1 LEEEVR
7 DLVVKADADE
17 LKFKDRA
24 KFLWKEDTF
33 KELLTQIRGQQSALS
48 LLIQGLQ
55 MESIADIRKLVE
67 ENSVTLEEVVK
78 RSRTLRQS
86 HPRIRV
92 PETLFDHREGI
103 DDAVDAESIAKSAEF
118 SFDNEV
124 INSRAYRRAMTLYTS
139 QNKNKE
145 PHVSEH
151 EIETEDLPAY
161 ESPPQSLE
169 ADVKRSATTD
179 DSMSKPSSAE
189 TPAIEEE
196 LRKTQSVPT
205 EGVFAHDPEDALDSI
220 ERSYLPYMPR
230 ITSTAP
236 FLTPMQVNT
245 IPAQTAQST
254 LPPLRIPVRSQS
266 EGNLLS
272 SVETAPPLPPRRPSG
287 PQLRTEV
294 NSADDVIGYDSSTVS
309 TYISTSPSS
318 FSKVSMASS
327 RTLSESL
334 DSRRMV
340 VRKPV
345 RKPLPVTHQASNDV
359 PYTDRITP
367 TPNTTSIPS
376 RPPLQNAEM
385 RSIWLSLIEAEQ
397 KFIERM
403 TKFRKMFYDNV
414 LRSWP
419 VLEDHIQAI
428 VVCGQLAAVNEDKL
442 LQVMQSQI
450 SVDEESICNPSIFEQ
465 YTNTAHKTYRE
476 YLQKMPHAMS
486 SLQTIQTMDS
496 KFGPFVNTLG
506 LSILWF
512 GKGWEDYLRSPC
524 AQLELYI
531 RTIQGLMC
539 IAKELGTSAGFKEV
553 ARLERAA
560 EAVQWLKATSDGI
573 LEEAQKR
580 EDVQNLEKRIHTM
593 DATIFSQLRMLD
605 SNRRIKHQGAMAIKL
620 KSQGPWLAV
629 HVMLLDN
636 YLLWGKIKTQK
647 KFKGDK
653 IMVLD
658 APISIGALKI
668 TTSCEKHLFQKAT
681 MLDELPRGTVVYTIG
696 VKSGDVDAMKPH
708 LLGAFGYQEHKV
720 WLEHLTNAINTSGKT
735 EG

>member
-67 ENSVTLEEVVK
+67 ENSVTLEQVVK

-124 INSRAYRRAMTLYTS
+124 INSRAYRRAMALYTS
-139 QNKNKE
+139 QTKFKE
-145 PHVSEH
+145 PQVSEH

-161 ESPPQSLE
+161 ESPSQSVE
-169 ADVKRSATTD
+169 ANEKRYVTTD
-179 DSMSKPSSAE
+179 DSMNKPCSAE
-189 TPAIEEE
+189 TPAVKEE
-196 LRKTQSVPT
+196 LQRTQSIPI
-205 EGVFAHDPEDALDSI
+205 EGAFAHDPEDALDSI

-236 FLTPMQVNT
+236 YLTPMQANT
-245 IPAQTAQST
+245 IPEQTAQST
-254 LPPLRIPVRSQS
+254 LPPLRIPTRSQS

-272 SVETAPPLPPRRPSG
+272 SVGNAPPLPPRRPSG

-294 NSADDVIGYDSSTVS
+294 NSADAVIGSDSSTVS
-309 TYISTSPSS
+309 TYASTSPSS
-318 FSKVSMASS
+318 LSKVSMASS
-327 RTLSESL
+327 RTLLESL

-340 VRKPV
+340 ARKPV
-345 RKPLPVTHQASNDV
+345 RKPLPVTHHASTDV
-359 PYTDRITP
+359 LYTNRITP
-367 TPNTTSIPS
+367 ITTSDPS
-376 RPPLQNAEM
+376 RSPLQNADM
-385 RSIWLSLIEAEQ
+385 RSIWLSLIKAEQ

-403 TKFRKMFYDNV
+403 MKFRKMFYDNV

-419 VLEDHIQAI
+419 VLEAHIQAI
-428 VVCGQLAAVNEDKL
+428 VVCEQLAAVNEEHL

-450 SVDEESICNPSIFEQ
+450 SVAEESICDPSIFEK
-465 YTNTAHKTYRE
+465 YTNNAHKTYRE
-476 YLQKMPHAMS
+476 YFQRMPHAMS

-531 RTIQGLMC
+531 SNIQSLMC
-539 IAKELGTSAGFKEV
+539 IAKELGTPAGSREV
-553 ARLERAA
+553 TRLERAA
-560 EAVQWLKATSDGI
+560 EAVQWLKATSDDI

-636 YLLWGKIKTQK
+636 YLLWGKIKPQK
-647 KFKGDK
+647 KSKGDK

-658 APISIGALKI
+658 APIPIDALKI

-681 MLDELPRGTVVYTIG
+681 MLDELPRGTIIYTIG
-696 VKSGDVDAMKPH
+696 VKSGELDAMKPH
-708 LLGAFGYQEHKV
+708 LLGALGYQEHKV
-720 WLEHLTNAINTSGKT
+720 WLEHLTNVTNASG
-735 EG
+735 EAGD

>member
-1 LEEEVR
+1 MEEEVR

-67 ENSVTLEEVVK
+67 ENSVTLEQVVK

-92 PETLFDHREGI
+92 PETLFDHTEGI

-118 SFDNEV
+118 SFDDEI
-124 INSRAYRRAMTLYTS
+124 INSRAYRRAMALYTS
-139 QNKNKE
+139 QPKNKE
-145 PHVSEH
+145 PQVSEH
-151 EIETEDLPAY
+151 EIEAKDLPAY
-161 ESPPQSLE
+161 ESPLQTVE
-169 ADVKRSATTD
+169 ANVKRSATTD
-179 DSMSKPSSAE
+179 DSMRKPGSAD
-189 TPAIEEE
+189 TPAVEEE
-196 LRKTQSVPT
+196 LRRTQSVPI
-205 EGVFAHDPEDALDSI
+205 EGAFAHDPEDALDSI

-236 FLTPMQVNT
+236 FLTPTQAHT
-245 IPAQTAQST
+245 IPEQTAQST
-254 LPPLRIPVRSQS
+254 SPPLRNPTRSQS
-266 EGNLLS
+266 ESNLLS
-272 SVETAPPLPPRRPSG
+272 SLENAPPLPPRRPSG
-287 PQLRTEV
+287 PKLRTEV
-294 NSADDVIGYDSSTVS
+294 NSADAVIDSDSSTVS
-309 TYISTSPSS
+309 TYASTSPSS

-327 RTLSESL
+327 RTLLKSL

-340 VRKPV
+340 TRKPV
-345 RKPLPVTHQASNDV
+345 RKPLPVTHHASNDDF
-359 PYTDRITP
+359 YTIRI
-367 TPNTTSIPS
+367 TPNTTSDPS
-376 RPPLQNAEM
+376 RSPLQNADM
-385 RSIWLSLIEAEQ
+385 RSIWLSLIEAEK

-419 VLEDHIQAI
+419 LLEDHLQAI
-428 VVCGQLAAVNEDKL
+428 VVCVQLAAVNEEQL

-450 SVDEESICNPSIFEQ
+450 SVAEESICDPSIFEQ
-465 YTNTAHKTYRE
+465 YTNTALKTYRE
-476 YLQKMPHAMS
+476 YFQRMPHAMS

-496 KFGPFVNTLG
+496 KFCPFVNTLG

-531 RTIQGLMC
+531 STIQSLLC
-539 IAKELGTSAGFKEV
+539 VAKELDTPVGSREV
-553 ARLERAA
+553 AGLERAA

-593 DATIFSQLRMLD
+593 DATVFSQLRMLD

-668 TTSCEKHLFQKAT
+668 TTPCEKHLFQKAT
-681 MLDELPRGTVVYTIG
+681 MLDELPRGTILYTIG
-696 VKSGDVDAMKPH
+696 VKSGDVDVMKPH

-720 WLEHLTNAINTSGKT
+720 WLEHLTNAINMSGET